1 MPLALPRLD
10 TLSSSC
16 AAARRIA
23 LALLA
28 GGLICSPTAARELK
42 PDFRPVVYS
51 SADGC
56 LQITASVPEE
66 LKRGVQLP
74 DSLTLMDSMNNV
86 DMIRHT
92 QNGVQRYYLAF
103 RTAPNHFASTRTLMH
118 VLSSANGRYW
128 QTEDTIHLG
137 ADMREPRFLSFKGR
151 LFFYFFKGGTDPF
164 AFEPERMYVSEHIAG
179 GWSLPQPFYEPGYVP
194 WRARV
199 YGDQAYLS
207 TYYGRGLYGAQDKAA
222 VRLLVSQD
230 GLDWKPVSE
239 QPQLTIP
246 GAEEPEFDF
255 DEKGD
260 IWGTIRLENQGGM
273 LFHARH
279 GELGSWETIKLKD
292 KYDSALM
299 LKHKNNFYLIARRNV
314 DGTMDKAPAGW
325 PDEWRKWINLGRYW
339 VTTKRTA
346 LYRFDTDTKTI
357 TPLFDFPS
365 HGDTAFPA
373 LAPIDENRY
382 WFINYSSPLGIGRDD
397 NWVTGQLR
405 QTRLYESVLSFDKD

>member
-137 ADMREPRFLSFKGR
+137 
-151 LFFYFFKGGTDPF
+151 
-164 AFEPERMYVSEHIAG
+164 
-179 GWSLPQPFYEPGYVP
+179 
-194 WRARV
+194 
-199 YGDQAYLS
+199 
-207 TYYGRGLYGAQDKAA
+207 
-222 VRLLVSQD
+222 
-230 GLDWKPVSE
+230 
-239 QPQLTIP
+239 
-246 GAEEPEFDF
+246 
-255 DEKGD
+255 
-260 IWGTIRLENQGGM
+260 
-273 LFHARH
+273 
-279 GELGSWETIKLKD
+279 
-292 KYDSALM
+292 
-299 LKHKNNFYLIARRNV
+299 
-314 DGTMDKAPAGW
+314 
-325 PDEWRKWINLGRYW
+325 
-339 VTTKRTA
+339 
-346 LYRFDTDTKTI
+346 
-357 TPLFDFPS
+357 
-365 HGDTAFPA
+365 
-373 LAPIDENRY
+373 
-382 WFINYSSPLGIGRDD
+382 
-397 NWVTGQLR
+397 
-405 QTRLYESVLSFDKD
+405 